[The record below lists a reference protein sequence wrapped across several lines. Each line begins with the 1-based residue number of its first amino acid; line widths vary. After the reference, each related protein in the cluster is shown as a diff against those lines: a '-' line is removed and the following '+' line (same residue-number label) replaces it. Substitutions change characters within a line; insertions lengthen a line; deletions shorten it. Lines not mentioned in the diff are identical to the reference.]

1 MHLLTQTPTVLS
13 MEEMEQIYAAG
24 QRVWARVPLRA
35 QGPEPFRQAV
45 RDFGCTVD
53 GERIGFPEAVR
64 DRVLAAVAERRAGHW
79 PPRPT
84 AADGHEIT
92 KMVSGQALYCCDL
105 ETERLRP
112 ATVADQ
118 EQFSWVVD
126 AIPGLGRC
134 HPTFIPQ
141 DVPAQ
146 CRDLFTFATIAL
158 NSVQPWRVSVYN
170 ADMIPYFL
178 QVQALCQGGDL
189 EAARANPIFAT
200 KCWVNTPFMITRENL
215 EIGMRARELLGQPLQ
230 FATMPV
236 MGIATPVT
244 LAGALTLI
252 TAECLAL
259 NAVSMA
265 VDDRLCGWTAGPLSF
280 DMRTGIHT
288 ENSPDAALL
297 RLGSAQM
304 AAYVFGGEWRAIGGP
319 TTSSKQPDVQAIM
332 DKGLDAMW
340 AICGGV
346 RSFGS
351 LATLA
356 DADIGSLTQLM
367 VDLELM
373 GYFERLVQGIAVD
386 GDRLAEDVIAEVAP
400 RGAYFLNHDHT
411 ARYFREELWLPELL
425 DRRVPMAW
433 AQDPRTLLDNARA
446 KARRLAAAAENQ
458 CPLSDEQ
465 RRQIRAI
472 MDEAAGKAL
481 ERGSGGPRS

>member
-1 MHLLTQTPTVLS
+1 MPLLTRTPTVLT
-13 MEEMEQIYAAG
+13 MEEMEQIFAAG
-24 QRVWARVPLRA
+24 LRVWARVPLRA
-35 QGPEPFRQAV
+35 QGPEEFMQAV
-45 RDFGCTVD
+45 RDFGCDID
-53 GERIGFPEAVR
+53 GDRISFPEPVR
-64 DRVLAAVAERRAGHW
+64 ERVLAALTERREAHW
-79 PPRPT
+79 PPRP
-84 AADGHEIT
+84 AEVNSAEIT

-105 ETERLRP
+105 ETDQLRP

-141 DVPAQ
+141 DVPQQ

-158 NSVQPWRVSVYN
+158 NSVHPWRVSVYN

-178 QVQALCQGGDL
+178 EVQAVCQGGNV
-189 EAARANPIFAT
+189 EQARANPIFAT

-215 EIGMRARELLGQPLQ
+215 EIGMRAREILGQPLH
-230 FATMPV
+230 FSTMPV
-236 MGIATPVT
+236 AGVATPVT
-244 LAGALTLI
+244 LAGSLTLI

-259 NAVSMA
+259 NALSLA
-265 VDDRLCGWTAGPLSF
+265 LDGRLCGWTAGPLTF
-280 DMRTGIHT
+280 DMRTGVHT
-288 ENSPDAALL
+288 ENSPDVALL

-304 AAYVFGGEWRAIGGP
+304 GAYVFGGEWRAVGGP
-319 TTSSKQPDVQAIM
+319 STSSKQPDAQAIM

-340 AICGGV
+340 AVCAGV
-346 RSFGS
+346 RSFGA

-373 GYFERLVQGIAVD
+373 SYFERLVRGIAVD
-386 GDRLAEDVIAEVAP
+386 DDRLAEDVIAEVAP

-411 ARYFREELWLPELL
+411 AKYFRDELWLPELV

-433 AQDPRTLLDNARA
+433 AQDPRTMLDNARA
-446 KARRLAAAAENQ
+446 KAQRIAAEAENQ

-472 MDEAAGKAL
+472 MHEAAG
-481 ERGSGGPRS
+481 RS